1 MPCRVMRRPHW
12 RVRRDRSP
20 ASCSN
25 DTFSIQFYLVSMSQA
40 TDSDGNRI
48 IAASKRPDGTMRK
61 ALRVRDGYVPL
72 DEREVYV
79 SRGAAVSVL

>member
-1 MPCRVMRRPHW
+1 
-12 RVRRDRSP
+12 
-20 ASCSN
+20 
-25 DTFSIQFYLVSMSQA
+25 MSQA